1 MTEEHDGPRA
11 LDELYWRAEIL
22 QVMYWMKGEGI
33 AEDVTSTSLA
43 AFLVD
48 DSGRVDHHLERL
60 ADDGFV
66 ERVGASKDGHTQY
79 RLSPSGHAEGSRYF
93 RDEFAELTRPTHGEC
108 TQDCSCHDPM
118 HAGEPCPSHPD
129 RFHGA

>member
-33 AEDVTSTSLA
+33 AEDVTPTSLA

-48 DSGRVDHHLERL
+48 AGRVDHHLERL

-66 ERVGASKDGHTQY
+66 ERIGASSDGHAARY
-79 RLSPSGHAEGSRYF
+79 RLSPSGHAEGSRGF
-93 RDEFAELTRPTHGEC
+93 RDEFADLTRPAHGEC
-108 TQDCSCHDPM
+108 HQDCRCHDPA

-129 RFHGA
+129 R

>member
-66 ERVGASKDGHTQY
+66 ERIGASSDVHAARY
-79 RLSPSGHAEGSRYF
+79 RLSPSGHAEGSRGF
-93 RDEFAELTRPTHGEC
+93 RDEFADLTRPAHGEC
-108 TQDCSCHDPM
+108 HQDCRCHDPA

-129 RFHGA
+129 R